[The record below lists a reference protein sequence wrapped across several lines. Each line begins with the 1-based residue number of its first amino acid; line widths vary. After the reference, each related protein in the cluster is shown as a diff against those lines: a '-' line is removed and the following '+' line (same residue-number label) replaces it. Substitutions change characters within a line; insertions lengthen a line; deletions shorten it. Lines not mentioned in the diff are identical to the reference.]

1 MADSRLPKRLAA
13 ALCGVDSASAV
24 AAVRTST
31 VGVAAADATDDYS
44 IPNRILHTSCT
55 AEQLMEAA
63 RDVEPVYYAGHI
75 IDYGKQSARSA
86 AGRPGQDSL
95 VLHDGLRRAPPV
107 FGERRYQRVL

>member
-1 MADSRLPKRLAA
+1 MPDSRLPKRLAA
-13 ALCGVDSASAV
+13 ALRGVDSATAV

-63 RDVEPVYYAGHI
+63 CDVEPVYYAGHI
-75 IDYGKQSARSA
+75 IDYGNKAPDLQQAV
-86 AGRPGQDSL
+86 QDRIHWFFTMDYVGPRTVRGCGTIIS
-95 VLHDGLRRAPPV
+95 G
-107 FGERRYQRVL
+107 